1 MMNNLS
7 FPTPLSPAVQAAKQP
22 VSQDRVRQTA
32 EDFASVFYQEML
44 KPMFSGL
51 STNGLGGG
59 GQAEEIYRGQML
71 QEYGKMMSKS
81 ASSAPLIDAL
91 THKILQMQE
100 KSDG

>member
-1 MMNNLS
+1 
-7 FPTPLSPAVQAAKQP
+7 
-22 VSQDRVRQTA
+22 
-32 EDFASVFYQEML
+32 
-44 KPMFSGL
+44 
-51 STNGLGGG
+51 LGGG